1 MSYVRLATAGLLLIL
16 AGYIAADETVLGVCD
31 AAALREKLTLQYN
44 IESRK
49 DTNTEFRAKEA
60 CTDHVVIVQ
69 RCAVINIQNKKTQR
83 YCFSEDRPTYY
94 EYFDVIEYWG
104 IPTN

>member
-1 MSYVRLATAGLLLIL
+1 MSYVRLVTAGLILIL
-16 AGYIAADETVLGVCD
+16 AGYVSAEEAILGICD
-31 AAALREKLTLQYN
+31 AEALREKLTLQYN

-60 CTDHVVIVQ
+60 CTDHVVMIQ

-83 YCFSEDRPTYY
+83 YCFRKNRPAYY
-94 EYFDVIEYWG
+94 EYFDVIEYWD
-104 IPTN
+104 IPRN